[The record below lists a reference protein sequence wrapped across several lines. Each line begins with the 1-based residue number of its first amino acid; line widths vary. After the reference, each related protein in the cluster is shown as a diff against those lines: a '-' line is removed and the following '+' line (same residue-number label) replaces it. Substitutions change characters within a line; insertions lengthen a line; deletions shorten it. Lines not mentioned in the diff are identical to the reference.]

1 MISKSITSILK
12 NDMRNYDMFSLEN
25 YMKKE
30 NRRTYQNTLLLV
42 VSLTNQLQ
50 YLINIENVT
59 FYEYRAKNIF
69 VFLKKEKEKEKEYPY
84 FFHISNDFMK
94 INEKQ
99 KIKFTKPFDRE
110 ECFISPEITN
120 MNQLPTEIHY
130 KTIYYSLGC
139 VAIFFLSGQTLMKE
153 EEATTLLK
161 SIAFTK
167 LYWLLLRTLEVQPE
181 RRTIIYV

>member
-1 MISKSITSILK
+1 MINKSITSILK
-12 NDMRNYDMFSLEN
+12 NDIRSYDMFSLVD

-30 NRRTYQNTLLLV
+30 NKRTYQNTLLLV

-59 FYEYRAKNIF
+59 FYEYRTNNIF
-69 VFLKKEKEKEKEYPY
+69 VFLKKQKEKEKEKQKEKEKEKEEYPY

-99 KIKFTKPFDRE
+99 KIKFSKPFDRE
-110 ECFISPEITN
+110 DCFISPEIIN

-153 EEATTLLK
+153 EEASTLLK
-161 SIAFTK
+161 
-167 LYWLLLRTLEVQPE
+167 
-181 RRTIIYV
+181 